1 MKVNFEMRTIELT
14 AKEMKQASTPHT
26 CEYKELLSV
35 MRDLPHFEIMVSRP
49 HITNNA
55 NRGLTYAAMEQHIT
69 MNAAEKLDEF
79 HTIQKLGGYPG
90 VTKWFRTMFPEYS
103 RQKAVY
109 DSFAIT
115 A

>member
-55 NRGLTYAAMEQHIT
+55 NRGLTYAAMEQYIA

-79 HTIQKLGGYPG
+79 HTIQGLPNGSEQCSLSILARKLY
-90 VTKWFRTMFPEYS
+90 M
-103 RQKAVY
+103 
-109 DSFAIT
+109 T
-115 A
+115 ALLLPPNID